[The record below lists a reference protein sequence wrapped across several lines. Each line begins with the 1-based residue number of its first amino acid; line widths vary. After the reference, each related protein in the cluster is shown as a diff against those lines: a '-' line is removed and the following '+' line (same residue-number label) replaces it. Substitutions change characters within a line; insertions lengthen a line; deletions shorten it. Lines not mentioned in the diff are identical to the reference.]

1 MAAKLDAHM
10 KVLNGEKYER
20 RPTTRQASEK
30 LRIFLRNHSTPMKN
44 FLQNLLIFF
53 ALCLCALIAFQW
65 VRETDL
71 RKKVQELTNVVHDKS
86 EAILNLESN
95 VRIQRDEIHR
105 LDSQRKQL
113 SEAVKSNDLQ
123 IANLSKD
130 LEKAT
135 NDLQKTE
142 KQMLV
147 YKDAYQKTS
156 ENLTN
161 ANLTIT
167 EQNERMKK
175 LAQEGNDVVKKFNE
189 LNAKYSELAE
199 KWNKQQEDLAKQ
211 ATNAPAKK

>member
-1 MAAKLDAHM
+1 
-10 KVLNGEKYER
+10 
-20 RPTTRQASEK
+20 
-30 LRIFLRNHSTPMKN
+30 MKN

-86 EAILNLESN
+86 EAILNLEAN
-95 VRIQRDEIHR
+95 VRSQRDEIQR

-113 SEAVKSNDLQ
+113 SETVKSNDLQ

-142 KQMLV
+142 KQMVV
-147 YKDAYQKTS
+147 YKDAYQRTS

-189 LNAKYSELAE
+189 LNSKYSELVD

>member
-1 MAAKLDAHM
+1 
-10 KVLNGEKYER
+10 
-20 RPTTRQASEK
+20 
-30 LRIFLRNHSTPMKN
+30 MKN

-53 ALCLCALIAFQW
+53 ALGLCALSAFQW
-65 VRETDL
+65 VRETGL
-71 RKKVQELTNVVHDKS
+71 RKDLQHLTNVVQDKS
-86 EAILNLESN
+86 QAILNLEAN
-95 VRIQRDEIHR
+95 ARLNREEIQR
-105 LDSQRKQL
+105 LDGQRKQL
-113 SEAVKSNDLQ
+113 TETVKSNDLQ
-123 IANLSKD
+123 IASLSRD

-147 YKDAYQKTS
+147 YKDAYQRTS

-189 LNAKYSELAE
+189 LNVKYSDLVD
-199 KWNKQQEDLAKQ
+199 KWNKQQEELAKQ

>member
-1 MAAKLDAHM
+1 MPAKLDAHS
-10 KVLNGEKYER
+10 KALNGEKYER
-20 RPTTRQASEK
+20 RSTTRQATEK

-86 EAILNLESN
+86 EAILNLEAN
-95 VRIQRDEIHR
+95 VRIQRDEIQR

-113 SEAVKSNDLQ
+113 SETVKSNDLQ

-147 YKDAYQKTS
+147 YKDAYQRTS

-167 EQNERMKK
+167 EQNE
-175 LAQEGNDVVKKFNE
+175 
-189 LNAKYSELAE
+189 
-199 KWNKQQEDLAKQ
+199 
-211 ATNAPAKK
+211 

>member
-1 MAAKLDAHM
+1 
-10 KVLNGEKYER
+10 
-20 RPTTRQASEK
+20 
-30 LRIFLRNHSTPMKN
+30 MKN

-53 ALCLCALIAFQW
+53 ALCLCALVAFQW

-71 RKKVQELTNVVHDKS
+71 RKNLKQLRDVVHDKS
-86 EAILNLESN
+86 EAILKLESE
-95 VRIQRDEIHR
+95 VHTQRDEIQR

-113 SEAVKSNDLQ
+113 AQTVKSNDMQ
-123 IANLSKD
+123 IAALSTD

-147 YKDAYQKTS
+147 YKDAYQRTS

-189 LNAKYSELAE
+189 LNSKYSELAE
-199 KWNKQQEDLAKQ
+199 KWNTQQADLAKQ
-211 ATNAPAKK
+211 ATNTAAKK

>member
-1 MAAKLDAHM
+1 
-10 KVLNGEKYER
+10 
-20 RPTTRQASEK
+20 
-30 LRIFLRNHSTPMKN
+30 MKN

-86 EAILNLESN
+86 EAILNLEAN
-95 VRIQRDEIHR
+95 VRSQRDEIQR

-113 SEAVKSNDLQ
+113 SETVKSNDLQ

>member
-1 MAAKLDAHM
+1 
-10 KVLNGEKYER
+10 
-20 RPTTRQASEK
+20 
-30 LRIFLRNHSTPMKN
+30 MKN

-65 VRETDL
+65 VRETHL

-86 EAILNLESN
+86 EAILSLEAN
-95 VRIQRDEIHR
+95 VRSQRDEIQR
-105 LDSQRKQL
+105 LDNQRKQL
-113 SEAVKSNDLQ
+113 SETVKSNDLQ

-147 YKDAYQKTS
+147 YKDAYQRTS
-156 ENLTN
+156 ENLSN
-161 ANLTIT
+161 ANQTIT

>member
-1 MAAKLDAHM
+1 
-10 KVLNGEKYER
+10 
-20 RPTTRQASEK
+20 
-30 LRIFLRNHSTPMKN
+30 MKN

-86 EAILNLESN
+86 EAILNLEAN
-95 VRIQRDEIHR
+95 VRSQRDEIAR

-113 SEAVKSNDLQ
+113 SETVKSNDLQ

-156 ENLTN
+156 ICFSVFCRSFVAFSRSFE
-161 ANLTIT
+161 
-167 EQNERMKK
+167 
-175 LAQEGNDVVKKFNE
+175 
-189 LNAKYSELAE
+189 
-199 KWNKQQEDLAKQ
+199 
-211 ATNAPAKK
+211 

>member
-1 MAAKLDAHM
+1 
-10 KVLNGEKYER
+10 
-20 RPTTRQASEK
+20 
-30 LRIFLRNHSTPMKN
+30 MKN
-44 FLQNLLIFF
+44 VLQNLLIFF
-53 ALCLCALIAFQW
+53 AFCLCAMVAFQW

-71 RKKVQELTNVVHDKS
+71 RKKVQQLSNVVHDRS
-86 EAILNLESN
+86 EAILNLEAN
-95 VRIQRDEIHR
+95 VRRDREEIQR

-113 SEAVKSNDLQ
+113 TETVKSNDLQ

-147 YKDAYQKTS
+147 YKDAYQRTS

-161 ANLTIT
+161 ANLTIL
-167 EQNERMKK
+167 EQNARMKK
-175 LAQEGNDVVKKFNE
+175 LAEEGNDVVKKFND
-189 LNAKYSELAE
+189 LNAKYSELVE
-199 KWNKQQEDLAKQ
+199 KWNKQQQDLAKP

>member
-1 MAAKLDAHM
+1 MSGWRRLRSAVVEMA
-10 KVLNGEKYER
+10 ER
-20 RPTTRQASEK
+20 K
-30 LRIFLRNHSTPMKN
+30 
-44 FLQNLLIFF
+44 
-53 ALCLCALIAFQW
+53 
-65 VRETDL
+65 
-71 RKKVQELTNVVHDKS
+71 RK
-86 EAILNLESN
+86 
-95 VRIQRDEIHR
+95 

-113 SEAVKSNDLQ
+113 SETVKSNDLQ

-147 YKDAYQKTS
+147 YKDAYQRTS

-189 LNAKYSELAE
+189 LNAKYSELAD